1 MTSASAFHFASLVWD
16 WPIAIYLFLI
26 GISAGLVT
34 LAILLR
40 RFHPEAGGS
49 DSTLLRTTLVLGPGA
64 IILGLLI
71 LVFHLTRPWTFW
83 KLMFHYSF
91 TSVMSMG
98 VMLFQLYMVVLV
110 LWLAKIFEKEVI
122 ALQQRWLP
130 RLEIVQKVLALITP
144 FHRALETLM
153 LVLAVLLGAY
163 TGFLLSALKSY
174 PFLNNP
180 ILPALFLFSGISSGA
195 AVALIAMALRH
206 RSNPHSTEA
215 RFVHRMEVPVVWL
228 EIFLLAAFFVG
239 LALGVGDAKQLG
251 RIGAKTILYFEL
263 ITTVAII
270 LGITLANVFQ
280 PGSGIDMS
288 QLATVDISKYQN
300 TTAEVQ
306 SHAHGLMGTILSLV
320 PTNIIASMAKG
331 DMLPIIFFSVLFG
344 LGLSSLPATHR
355 EPLVTVFRSISETMF
370 KVTHM
375 VMRYAPVGV
384 FALIAV
390 TVANFGFASLWP
402 LAKLVLLVHFAIIFF
417 ALVVL
422 GIVARLCGLSIWILI
437 RILKDELILAYSTA
451 SSESVLPRII
461 EKMEA
466 YGAPASITSFVVPTG
481 YSFNLDGSTLYQS
494 IAAIFIAQ
502 LYGIDL
508 SLWQE
513 IVLVLTLMVTS
524 KGIAGVPGVSFVVLL
539 ATLGSVG
546 IPLEGLAFIAGVDR
560 ILDMARTALNVVG
573 NALAVLVIAKW
584 EHKFDRKKALA
595 YERDVLGKFDKTA
608 Q

>member
-122 ALQQRWLP
+122 ALQQRWLS

-180 ILPALFLFSGISSGA
+180 ILPVLFLFSGISSGA

-206 RSNPHSTEA
+206 RSNLHSTEA
-215 RFVHRMEVPVVWL
+215 RFVHRMETPVVWL
-228 EIFLLAAFFVG
+228 EIFLLAAFFIG
-239 LALGVGDAKQLG
+239 LALGD
-251 RIGAKTILYFEL
+251 
-263 ITTVAII
+263 
-270 LGITLANVFQ
+270 
-280 PGSGIDMS
+280 
-288 QLATVDISKYQN
+288 
-300 TTAEVQ
+300 
-306 SHAHGLMGTILSLV
+306 
-320 PTNIIASMAKG
+320 
-331 DMLPIIFFSVLFG
+331 
-344 LGLSSLPATHR
+344 
-355 EPLVTVFRSISETMF
+355 
-370 KVTHM
+370 
-375 VMRYAPVGV
+375 
-384 FALIAV
+384 
-390 TVANFGFASLWP
+390 
-402 LAKLVLLVHFAIIFF
+402 
-417 ALVVL
+417 
-422 GIVARLCGLSIWILI
+422 
-437 RILKDELILAYSTA
+437 
-451 SSESVLPRII
+451 
-461 EKMEA
+461 
-466 YGAPASITSFVVPTG
+466 
-481 YSFNLDGSTLYQS
+481 DG
-494 IAAIFIAQ
+494 
-502 LYGIDL
+502 
-508 SLWQE
+508 
-513 IVLVLTLMVTS
+513 
-524 KGIAGVPGVSFVVLL
+524 
-539 ATLGSVG
+539 
-546 IPLEGLAFIAGVDR
+546 
-560 ILDMARTALNVVG
+560 
-573 NALAVLVIAKW
+573 
-584 EHKFDRKKALA
+584 
-595 YERDVLGKFDKTA
+595 
-608 Q
+608 